1 MRVRL
6 LFLLAILPCLSGW
19 GDREPGWPYSGAL
32 PDEPIAVP
40 AARYVPLG
48 VGTKSYRPVEPMP
61 WGDVNRRVMPHEGKS
76 PSDMDMPEK
85 HEGH

>member
-6 LFLLAILPCLSGW
+6 LFLLAILPALSGW
-19 GDREPGWPYSGAL
+19 GDREPSWPYAGAM

-40 AARYVPLG
+40 ATRYVPLG
-48 VGTKSYRPVEPMP
+48 AGVKSYRPVEPMP
-61 WGDVNRRVMPHEGKS
+61 WGDVNQRVAPPQGGS
-76 PSDMDMPEK
+76 PSKMPEK

>member
-6 LFLLAILPCLSGW
+6 LFLLAILPLLSGW
-19 GDREPGWPYSGAL
+19 GDRVTGWPYSGAM

-40 AARYVPLG
+40 AAPYVPLG
-48 VGTKSYRPVEPMP
+48 AGTKSYRPVEPMP
-61 WGDVNRRVMPHEGKS
+61 WGDVNRGVAPGEAKPPSEMPK
-76 PSDMDMPEK
+76 K

>member
-32 PDEPIAVP
+32 PDKPIAVP

-61 WGDVNRRVMPHEGKS
+61 WGDVNQRVMPHESKS
-76 PSDMDMPEK
+76 PSDMPEK

>member
-6 LFLLAILPCLSGW
+6 LFLLAILPALSGW
-19 GDREPGWPYSGAL
+19 GEREPSWPYAGAM

-48 VGTKSYRPVEPMP
+48 ADTKSYRPVEPMP
-61 WGDVNRRVMPHEGKS
+61 WGDVNQRVAPRKDKS
-76 PSDMDMPEK
+76 PPDMPEK